1 MGYYLYQ
8 NFSIVIYEYNLINKL
23 LIEKVS
29 TQLGCPYC
37 YLLLY
42 IKNIVVNITDF
53 PVPFKI
59 YKKNFLIDSHV
70 KTSGRIY

>member
-8 NFSIVIYEYNLINKL
+8 NFSIVINEYNLIIKL

-29 TQLGCPYC
+29 MQLGCPYC

-59 YKKNFLIDSHV
+59 YKKNFPHRLPC
-70 KTSGRIY
+70 

>member
-1 MGYYLYQ
+1 MGYFLYQ
-8 NFSIVIYEYNLINKL
+8 KCSIVNYEYNLINKL

-29 TQLGCPYC
+29 TYLGCPYY
-37 YLLLY
+37 YLLLF

-53 PVPFKI
+53 PKPFKI
-59 YKKNFLIDSHV
+59 YKNNFFIDSHV

>member
-8 NFSIVIYEYNLINKL
+8 NFPIVIYEYNLINKL

-59 YKKNFLIDSHV
+59 YKKNFLIDSRV
-70 KTSGRIY
+70 ETSGRIY

>member
-29 TQLGCPYC
+29 TWLGCPYY

-59 YKKNFLIDSHV
+59 YKKKFS
-70 KTSGRIY
+70 